1 MPIGLVVYRRD
12 LPGGHIVMIAVDDRT
27 PGDVVGRLH
36 VERRREPERQRAG
49 SPPLIAEVRGPTRE
63 GVLAQLRA
71 LADSDAELGARLR
84 AWGARAAAGA
94 ARRAVRMPDGRA
106 WAVERRHEMAGLRRR
121 QEADERRLFLFFH
134 GGAGALRRAE
144 VPSDFPA
151 DPDDEA
157 LVAAWARA
165 EVLQK

>member
-12 LPGGHIVMIAVDDRT
+12 LPGGHIVMVAVDDRA
-27 PGDVVGRLH
+27 PGDVIGRLH

-84 AWGARAAAGA
+84 AWGA
-94 ARRAVRMPDGRA
+94 ARRAIRMPDGQA
-106 WAVERRHEMAGLRRR
+106 WAVERRHEMVGLRTRR
-121 QEADERRLFLFFH
+121 DADARRLFLFFH
-134 GGAGALRRAE
+134 GGAGALRRVE
-144 VPSDFPA
+144 VPGDFPPDA
-151 DPDDEA
+151 DDEA